1 MWPISPPIAYRFG
14 WNFHSVVSVVHVTG
28 TVGVSHH
35 MSHHTSQ
42 MSQTTEINPGPLVW
56 HHFGNVTTPAST
68 WDWNTCHRACNVLHH
83 TSHVT
88 HHMSQI
94 TRNRLGPLVWH
105 HFGNVTTPALTWD
118 WNTCHRACH
127 VSHHTSCHVLFSLSL
142 VTVRGQLGG
151 KGKGRCYLHRR
162 WLETGAGGG
171 QTITSQLARSPG
183 SWTGSTENKRWEG
196 KGKGDV
202 SSTEDC

>member
-1 MWPISPPIAYRFG
+1 MPLFLAPAEGWGALRAPHIFVVMLQWPISPPIAYRFG

-127 VSHHTSCHVLFSLSL
+127 VSHHTSRHISHV
-142 VTVRGQLGG
+142 T
-151 KGKGRCYLHRR
+151 KKYHM
-162 WLETGAGGG
+162 A
-171 QTITSQLARSPG
+171 
-183 SWTGSTENKRWEG
+183 
-196 KGKGDV
+196 
-202 SSTEDC
+202 